1 MKKRIFTLSLALL
14 CLFTLST
21 AAYALEVDS
30 DRVYCFTGEDF
41 SNAEDPLVGICITS
55 LPQSRAGT
63 VFLGSRVVQPGDILT
78 AEQVNMLTFSPVRTE
93 FDGTAEVSYLPI
105 YNGRVAPSATM
116 TIAIR
121 GKEDKAPVAEDFSLE
136 TYKNLPGEGA
146 LKVHDPEGQALT
158 YTLHRQPRRGTVALR
173 DDGSFTYTPKKNKV
187 GVDSFTYTATDPAG
201 KVSREATVT
210 IQILRPTDDA
220 RYTDTAQFEA
230 EWLRNT
236 GLFQGEKVGDALCFH
251 PEKTVS
257 RGEFLAVLMNLLDA
271 PLSDAAGAEVLN
283 ESAPQWLQPYLTA
296 AMRSGFL
303 EGFPT
308 EDLNAPIG
316 RNEAAV
322 ILQNVLDLPVEATL
336 CEECGQ
342 KAPLCKGQIPPS
354 AGEMSAKRTKG
365 ARAQQGCHADSV
377 TGGLLPADEALAV
390 MNQNGLLLDVGETL
404 TRAEMA
410 ELLYEVS
417 RLAPTAPG
425 LMVFGEM

>member
-21 AAYALEVDS
+21 AACALEVDS

-136 TYKNLPGEGA
+136 TYKNLPGEGN

-210 IQILRPTDDA
+210 IQILKPTDDA

-271 PLSDAAGAEVLN
+271 PLSDDAETLN
-283 ESAPQWLQPYLTA
+283 DSAPEWLQPYLTA

-342 KAPLCKGQIPPS
+342 KAPLCKG
-354 AGEMSAKRTKG
+354 
-365 ARAQQGCHADSV
+365 GCHADSV

>member
-21 AAYALEVDS
+21 AACALEVDS

-136 TYKNLPGEGA
+136 TYKNLPGEGV

-210 IQILRPTDDA
+210 IQILKPTDDA

-271 PLSDAAGAEVLN
+271 PLSDDAETLN
-283 ESAPQWLQPYLTA
+283 DSAPEWLQPYLTA

-342 KAPLCKGQIPPS
+342 KAPLCKG
-354 AGEMSAKRTKG
+354 
-365 ARAQQGCHADSV
+365 GCHADSV